1 MVTLQSVSSG
11 ILTESFGVMSV
22 RGKNLKQSFKLNVSD
37 IMTLIYTFTIYTFT
51 IYNNPPQLIDATTVS
66 ITSFISILQIGMSKW
81 KVCCCIICCKV
92 SEAKFKVWKFHISSL
107 ISNRAGN
114 EPSRSS
120 QMQRRPLLHF
130 PFTLMTLWRQKTHRH
145 LRYI

>member
-1 MVTLQSVSSG
+1 MVTLQSVSSR
-11 ILTESFGVMSV
+11 ILTESLGVMSV

-37 IMTLIYTFTIYTFT
+37 IMTLIYTFT

-114 EPSRSS
+114 EPSR
-120 QMQRRPLLHF
+120 RPLLHF
-130 PFTLMTLWRQKTHRH
+130 PFTLMK
-145 LRYI
+145 

>member
-1 MVTLQSVSSG
+1 
-11 ILTESFGVMSV
+11 MSV
-22 RGKNLKQSFKLNVSD
+22 
-37 IMTLIYTFTIYTFT
+37 TLIYTFTIY
-51 IYNNPPQLIDATTVS
+51 NLPPQLIDATTVS

-120 QMQRRPLLHF
+120 QIQRRPLLHF
-130 PFTLMTLWRQKTHRH
+130 PSLWRHYDDWKHHAKPNGSTYRLLTLSWLIDKKLSKNFNWTFSKLNFILQWC
-145 LRYI
+145 

>member
-1 MVTLQSVSSG
+1 MVTLQSVSSR
-11 ILTESFGVMSV
+11 ILTESLGVMSV
-22 RGKNLKQSFKLNVSD
+22 RGKNLKQSFKLYVSD
-37 IMTLIYTFTIYTFT
+37 IMTLIYTFTIY
-51 IYNNPPQLIDATTVS
+51 NNLPQLIDATTVS

-120 QMQRRPLLHF
+120 QIQRRPLLHF
-130 PFTLMTLWRQKTHRH
+130 PFTLMTLWRLKTHSH
-145 LRYI
+145 LRYIEWI

>member
-1 MVTLQSVSSG
+1 MVTLQSVSSR
-11 ILTESFGVMSV
+11 ILTESLGVMSV

-37 IMTLIYTFTIYTFT
+37 INLH
-51 IYNNPPQLIDATTVS
+51 IYNLQATPQLIDATTVS

-114 EPSRSS
+114 KPLRSS
-120 QMQRRPLLHF
+120 KFHNHGEGSYYILLSN
-130 PFTLMTLWRQKTHRH
+130 
-145 LRYI
+145 

>member
-1 MVTLQSVSSG
+1 MVTLQSVSSR
-11 ILTESFGVMSV
+11 ILTESLGVMSV

-37 IMTLIYTFTIYTFT
+37 INLH
-51 IYNNPPQLIDATTVS
+51 IYNLQPIPQLIDATTVS

-120 QMQRRPLLHF
+120 QIQRRPLLHF
-130 PFTLMTLWRQKTHRH
+130 PSL
-145 LRYI
+145 